1 MSIEIEQAPTF
12 HPSEHEFSDFHSYVF
27 SLEKQYG
34 HKYGIVKVVPPKSW
48 TPRKGDYVKS
58 LDNFLLQGPI
68 EQNVYGKG
76 GIPIFSLNLYF

>member
-1 MSIEIEQAPTF
+1 MPIEIESAPVF
-12 HPSEHEFSDFHSYVF
+12 RPSEHEFANFHSYVF

-34 HKYGIVKVVPPKSW
+34 SRYGVIKVVPPKSW
-48 TPRKGDYVKS
+48 VARQGDYAKS

-76 GIPIFSLNLYF
+76 GSIFYKHF